1 MSLVDPLSTYEL
13 DSRFRTVRRRD
24 RKEHWRRGRLTEH
37 SVQFYSLPP
46 IDTYLLGGEYYVID
60 GNRRVAAAK
69 EFGLEFMDANVT
81 ECVPQADKGAHR
93 GVVSQRFFEQQTG
106 LKNIRLDYT
115 SGYADLLKEVREYG
129 KSEDIPYQARDW
141 YSYVYLPRLDLIAES
156 ELKKRYASCRE
167 GDLYL
172 LVSRFFNDLMGGIP
186 KDVGFDTVISAFLFA
201 HQIPKKRLFR
211 RFPLRQLYFLLRRRV
226 PDYLRSTSGQ

>member
-1 MSLVDPLSTYEL
+1 MKRVRCFDAEIAKYTPYATYEAGLRVVEVNRITGTVNKCYEL

-115 SGYADLLKEVREYG
+115 RGYADLLKEVREYG

-141 YSYVYLPRLDLIAES
+141 YSYVYLPRL
-156 ELKKRYASCRE
+156 
-167 GDLYL
+167 
-172 LVSRFFNDLMGGIP
+172 
-186 KDVGFDTVISAFLFA
+186 T
-201 HQIPKKRLFR
+201 
-211 RFPLRQLYFLLRRRV
+211 
-226 PDYLRSTSGQ
+226 